1 MTPVDT
7 AAVKK
12 HLTRSSGLIAQSW
25 ATVKHKGEGRMQPLR
40 AAKLTKN
47 GLFQKCEAGL
57 LFTGNPEIGNP
68 TGRRIV
74 AKSCPGARTSVEL
87 MRHAVGDPRVARG
100 GKVYSCLIQSSVF
113 MTLLNRICCV
123 TKIAR
128 CNSSS
133 EYCSRGVLDC
143 QCAGSIGKKLHSEA
157 EVRCLT
163 CSRVAT
169 HLGHV
174 ASNNHRLYTSRA

>member
-1 MTPVDT
+1 MAPVDT
-7 AAVKK
+7 AAPKK
-12 HLTRSSGLIAQSW
+12 HRQVTADCIAQRQ

-133 EYCSRGVLDC
+133 ETAPAAFLIASVPVPSEETPLRSRG
-143 QCAGSIGKKLHSEA
+143 
-157 EVRCLT
+157 RCLT